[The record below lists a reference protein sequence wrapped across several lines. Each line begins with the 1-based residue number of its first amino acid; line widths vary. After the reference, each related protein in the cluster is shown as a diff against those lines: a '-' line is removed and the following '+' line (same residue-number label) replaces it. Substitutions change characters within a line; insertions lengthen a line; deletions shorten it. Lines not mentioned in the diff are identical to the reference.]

1 MGELSERFAELMARM
16 AKSDADL
23 FRTLGEQNASVR
35 QMVDDLT
42 ATADQPQQESAA
54 AGALSAASLLPP
66 EECTLSSLKLRF
78 RLAANAQAWAEERLG
93 PAPKK
98 PTWAVL
104 EQTFRSGA
112 WPAASKGQA
121 KASAIT
127 AAQLDQRLMAMEQR
141 LQERLSNL
149 ELLLVQL
156 LDNQQQLKG

>member
-42 ATADQPQQESAA
+42 TISDQPQRHAA
-54 AGALSAASLLPP
+54 AAAALTAASLLPP
-66 EECTLSSLKLRF
+66 EQCTLAALKARF
-78 RLAANAQAWAEERLG
+78 RLAADAQAWAETHLG

-112 WPAASKGQA
+112 WPSGGKGQA
-121 KASAIT
+121 KGGAIT
-127 AAQLDQRLMAMEQR
+127 AAQLDQRLDAMEQR
-141 LQERLSNL
+141 LHERLNNL
-149 ELLLVQL
+149 ELLLARL
-156 LDNQQQLKG
+156 LEGRLKG